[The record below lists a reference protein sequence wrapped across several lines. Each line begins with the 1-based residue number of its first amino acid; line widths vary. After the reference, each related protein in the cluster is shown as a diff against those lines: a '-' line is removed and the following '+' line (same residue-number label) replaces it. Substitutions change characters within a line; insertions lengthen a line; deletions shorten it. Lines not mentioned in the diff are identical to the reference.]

1 MAEEIRELW
10 EEIEERE
17 RRVAQLS
24 RPQRKQR
31 KRLKASSRS
40 LQEAL
45 ESNDFISRR
54 ELRELAH
61 TYASPVISLYLNFA
75 PEPVVPTPHL
85 SVYHSLKHG
94 ELESRQAFIATL
106 TRDARFYLDR
116 DLLEIESFLREYT
129 PDDARSLVIYKSG
142 EQLNRVVAL
151 MVSMPSR
158 LTVDFDP
165 YVEPLE
171 AVLEEHHKALVV
183 FVAKEEA
190 RFWTH
195 QLGHE
200 EEIDVLRSFVPSDT
214 VDAARP
220 GKVQR
225 HRLTHLHWH
234 LRAVERDM
242 DKLFQELECDVV
254 VLAGDQPNVAEL
266 EELLPDRLRD
276 RVVGRFHPSP
286 GETRQQWKEHVAA
299 ILSRLREAEETTAL
313 EELPALRAYRL
324 LVSGLP
330 EVVETMNLFLVR
342 RLWVSDR
349 LAQPGWV
356 CREHHFASLE
366 QGRCPWCERPL
377 LPVENIVD
385 ELIEIGLR
393 HGIQVMV
400 IRSRRD
406 LLEHYGG
413 VAAMT
418 YRSEVEDEEALETA
432 SRRMVGQ

>member
-1 MAEEIRELW
+1 MVQEIKGLW
-10 EEIEERE
+10 EEIEVRE

-24 RPQRKQR
+24 RPQRKER
-31 KRLKASSRS
+31 KRLKVTPRS

-61 TYASPVISLYLNFA
+61 TYASPVVSFYLNFA
-75 PEPVVPTPHL
+75 PEPGVPKPHV
-85 SVYHSLKHG
+85 SVFHSLKHG
-94 ELESRQAFIATL
+94 ELEARQEFVASL
-106 TRDARFYLDR
+106 TRDGRFYLER
-116 DLLEIESFLREYT
+116 DLVEIESFLREYA
-129 PDDARSLVIYKSG
+129 PDEARSLVVYKSG

-151 MVSMPSR
+151 MVSIPSR

-200 EEIDVLRSFVPSDT
+200 EDVDVLHSFVPSDT

-234 LRAVERDM
+234 LRSVERDM
-242 DKLFQELECDVV
+242 DKLFDELECDVV

-266 EELLPDRLRD
+266 EDLLPHRLREK
-276 RVVGRFHPSP
+276 VVGTFHPSP
-286 GETRQQWKEHVAA
+286 GETRKQWKEQVDA
-299 ILSRLREAEETTAL
+299 ILSRLREAEETRAL
-313 EELPALRAYRL
+313 EEVPALRAYRL
-324 LVSGLP
+324 LVSGLSA
-330 EVVETMNLFLVR
+330 VVDTMNLFLVR
-342 RLWVSDR
+342 RLYVSDR

-356 CREHHFASLE
+356 CRQHHFACLE
-366 QGRCPWCERPL
+366 QGRCPWDERPL

-393 HGIQVMV
+393 YGVQVMV
-400 IRSRRD
+400 IRRRLD
-406 LLEHYGG
+406 LLEPYEGI
-413 VAAMT
+413 AAMT
-418 YRSEVEDEEALETA
+418 YPSAAEDGETA
-432 SRRMVGQ
+432 